1 MDGQSVMHQQSFRFY
16 DLYPE
21 QLSLD
26 LVVPWDSQPKLY
38 LDTGLLTAIA
48 TDGTVGT
55 ISSYITL
62 SNPSG
67 VEQARLDDHGLSIK
81 VENKSWLKTKVANWL
96 GLKYL

>member
-1 MDGQSVMHQQSFRFY
+1 LDGQSVMHQQSFRFY
-16 DLYPE
+16 DLNPE

-38 LDTGLLTAIA
+38 LDTGVFTTIT
-48 TDGTVGT
+48 TDGTGGT

-67 VEQARLDDHGLSIK
+67 VEQARLDDH
-81 VENKSWLKTKVANWL
+81 
-96 GLKYL
+96 